1 MSILDICLLF
11 VCSFLGLPRT
21 ITSCLWFCELKSQSF
36 ALPDPKS
43 LGIGMQPKYTNW
55 MLSPGTFNQE
65 WERHRS
71 QAGLALISVTVSWHP
86 VSRGR
91 GGSNIDGIRFILT
104 DPSHDIILAVILG
117 FLKLLDW
124 PVFWILILQPSY
136 SYSSYCELSNSLSS
150 SPTRIECGAL
160 FSNCLSQHIEA
171 YEINIVGLSKYFKR
185 NTIE

>member
-1 MSILDICLLF
+1 MAIPIYTSSGLWVYWTFAFLF

-43 LGIGMQPKYTNW
+43 LGVGMQPKYTNW

-91 GGSNIDGIRFILT
+91 GGSNIDGIRVILT

-124 PVFWILILQPSY
+124 PVFWIWFFSLLIHIVHTV
-136 SYSSYCELSNSLSS
+136 SSPIVFQALLPELSVVHCFL
-150 SPTRIECGAL
+150 TVYL
-160 FSNCLSQHIEA
+160 
-171 YEINIVGLSKYFKR
+171 
-185 NTIE
+185 NTSRLMKSI